1 MADIE
6 REIEPNRM
14 QKNSM
19 NLVVLLS
26 GLNTLRNSSL
36 SKNKSVIVS
45 RNVFNLSSAIYS
57 FKKGI
62 NFFQNFFIFARFP
75 IQFDK
80 LNFKYIFNYCKF
92 NLARLLHSL

>member
-6 REIEPNRM
+6 RDIEPNRM

-26 GLNTLRNSSL
+26 GLKAFRNSSL

-45 RNVFNLSSAIYS
+45 RNVFMNPLI
-57 FKKGI
+57 
-62 NFFQNFFIFARFP
+62 P
-75 IQFDK
+75 E
-80 LNFKYIFNYCKF
+80 C
-92 NLARLLHSL
+92 